1 MLLLMLLILS
11 FLNNRQDETAEEKQ
25 GINSIYWIL
34 EWSAESHD
42 VLYAT
47 LVSIFIV
54 VLLYRPRTVSK
65 PLLTQYYYSISSNY
79 VKNIFL
85 NFFDIFKLRS

>member
-11 FLNNRQDETAEEKQ
+11 FLNNRQDETADEKQ

-65 PLLTQYYYSISSNY
+65 PLLTQYYYNY